1 MKLKKALA
9 TMMAVALAVSPMTVS
24 ASELSQ
30 PGSQNIDVEG
40 GASYVNT
47 TVYKVTLPTSNSL
60 NFTLDPSG
68 IFGYVKDQTD
78 QGNTVT
84 AVDPG
89 DLATF
94 AGKIVG
100 VGSHNII
107 NKSSI
112 PVAVTCD
119 YKLSTTASD
128 ISFGTADTP
137 TPATVSG
144 NEINLTVVGGNLTV
158 SGNDYIFDEA
168 TGADA
173 FSKGIGTNSTK
184 VMVVL
189 DKTDYQYTVSGN
201 QFGYA
206 PSTVS
211 SANLEETAGLTIGGC
226 ISKDHDWSA
235 LTGTNAKTVKLSC
248 VYSFKGVKTFVQ
260 SDLTAD
266 GFVKDS
272 ADKTQIVY
280 LDGTNAGGSGGSTA
294 LTGTYSKATG
304 GAFSMPLN
312 GFDVKTVTV
321 TSKPG
326 TTGMS
331 TSLNTTT
338 HYTLKDDTFYLK
350 TAWVSGLA
358 TGTWTIDLSDG
369 TTTKTLTLTVT
380 N

>member
-24 ASELSQ
+24 ASAPLEQ
-30 PGSQNIDVEG
+30 PGSQNINVEG

-47 TVYKVTLPTSNSL
+47 TKYKVTLPTNNSL
-60 NFTLDPSG
+60 DFTLDPSG

-128 ISFGTADTP
+128 ISFVTADAP

-168 TGADA
+168 TGANA

-211 SANLEETAGLTIGGC
+211 GANLEETAGLTIGGC

-235 LTGTNAKTVKLSC
+235 LTGENAKTVKLSC

-304 GAFSMPLN
+304 GPYDTTLGEA
-312 GFDVKTVTV
+312 
-321 TSKPG
+321 SKVVMKANPNNSN
-326 TTGMS
+326 MS
-331 TSLNTTT
+331 NELNTTT
-338 HYTLKDDTFYLK
+338 HYTNLNGKCLLK
-350 TAWVSGLA
+350 TSWLANLPTGNYVFEVTSG
-358 TGTWTIDLSDG
+358 G
-369 TTTKTLTLTVT
+369 TTTTVNLTIT